1 MNTASISRIPALT
14 RDAELPAS
22 LRAIRHVD
30 SGRRARRP
38 DVGCP
43 RAISPQDGSSIK
55 PLSPRIGV
63 SWDVFGDGR
72 TALKGGA
79 SRYDRLEGITLVQ
92 PLNLRNIAYETCPW
106 ADANGDLVAQTS
118 EIVMSRCT
126 GALQPTLGNVD
137 PGLKRPHQWEYTAM
151 VQRQIGASTSV
162 SLGYYGRRFTDLYTT
177 VNALVPPSAY
187 TPVTV
192 VNPLT
197 NSPMTVYNQDPSTR
211 TFSKNLLTTVPN
223 LLQTYNGVEVQVN
236 TRMHNATVFG
246 GVTIGRDYGDQDG
259 VAGVCSTCAD
269 LNNPNNLINNTGA
282 IGFDST
288 QIRRFNYRPPTGAV
302 LGIDPRATGR
312 RRPDLAVTTSIA
324 PG

>member
-1 MNTASISRIPALT
+1 
-14 RDAELPAS
+14 
-22 LRAIRHVD
+22 
-30 SGRRARRP
+30 
-38 DVGCP
+38 VGCP